1 MIANP
6 LRSTARNWRKHIGKR
21 KVVNMNFEVLNQI
34 IEKASQTSL
43 DVVSA
48 EITKSHNLTMALV
61 MLTVI
66 SMTAVLAS
74 LMQK

>member
-1 MIANP
+1 
-6 LRSTARNWRKHIGKR
+6 
-21 KVVNMNFEVLNQI
+21 MNFEVLNQI

-48 EITKSHNLTMALV
+48 EITSGRNLTMALV

>member
-1 MIANP
+1 
-6 LRSTARNWRKHIGKR
+6 
-21 KVVNMNFEVLNQI
+21 MNFEVLNQI

-43 DVVSA
+43 EVVSA
-48 EITKSHNLTMALV
+48 EITKSHDLTMALV

>member
-1 MIANP
+1 
-6 LRSTARNWRKHIGKR
+6 
-21 KVVNMNFEVLNQI
+21 MNFEVLNQI

-48 EITKSHNLTMALV
+48 EITKSHDAAMALV

>member
-1 MIANP
+1 
-6 LRSTARNWRKHIGKR
+6 
-21 KVVNMNFEVLNQI
+21 MNFEVLNQI
-34 IEKASQTSL
+34 IDKASQTSL

-48 EITKSHNLTMALV
+48 EITSGHNLTMALV

>member
-1 MIANP
+1 
-6 LRSTARNWRKHIGKR
+6 
-21 KVVNMNFEVLNQI
+21 MNFEVLNQI

-43 DVVSA
+43 ELVSA
-48 EITKSHNLTMALV
+48 QITKGQNLTMALV